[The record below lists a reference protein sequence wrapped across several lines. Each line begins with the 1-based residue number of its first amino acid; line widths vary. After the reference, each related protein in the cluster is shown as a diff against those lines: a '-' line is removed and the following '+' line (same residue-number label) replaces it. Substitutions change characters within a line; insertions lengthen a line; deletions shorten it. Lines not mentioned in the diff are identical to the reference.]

1 MLELTIYTTGPECM
15 QCAMTK
21 RALDKQGISYQEIDL
36 RTEPS
41 AHRYVTEQL
50 GYIQAPVVIAEENGT
65 QNTWAGFRPDRIK
78 RLGRTE

>member
-21 RALDKQGISYQEIDL
+21 RALGKQGINYQEIDL

-50 GYIQAPVVIAEENGT
+50 GYTQAPVVIAEEAGT
-65 QNTWAGFRPDRIK
+65 QNVWAGFRPDRIK